1 MKDIQKMKKAFT
13 LIEILVSVMIVS
25 FIVASAMSL
34 FSKNQ
39 EMAVYIKKRASSELD
54 NSLFVT
60 TQGQKYNKDE
70 KNAYDIL
77 ADEFVIDEME
87 SRDVL
92 KKISKKINVTPA
104 RTISLGSIASKED
117 DEQSSNPPAVTFK
130 VNEIRLNGIYPAR
143 YFQFGN

>member
-1 MKDIQKMKKAFT
+1 
-13 LIEILVSVMIVS
+13 
-25 FIVASAMSL
+25 
-34 FSKNQ
+34 
-39 EMAVYIKKRASSELD
+39 
-54 NSLFVT
+54 
-60 TQGQKYNKDE
+60 
-70 KNAYDIL
+70 L

-104 RTISLGSIASKED
+104 RTISLGSVASKDD

-130 VNEIRLNGIYPAR
+130 VNEIRLNGVYPAR